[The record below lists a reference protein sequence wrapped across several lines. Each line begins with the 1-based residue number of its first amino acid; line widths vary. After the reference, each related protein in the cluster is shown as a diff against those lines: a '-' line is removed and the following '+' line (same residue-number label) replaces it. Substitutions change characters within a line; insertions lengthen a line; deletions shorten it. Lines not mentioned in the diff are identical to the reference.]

1 MTTQESIPPSDHL
14 LHDRAP
20 LPRRE
25 WPRDR
30 YADEHPLGPLR
41 PIVRRW
47 PLVLVVM
54 LVCAAAGAAVGLK
67 RSPTWSASSTVNVG
81 RVDVRVQALPG
92 YVAGAETLAAAYSRI
107 ADSQAIAGPA
117 GRTLGMSP
125 AHVASHVTATPV
137 PGSPMFRIIGTGA
150 SQAQAIRI
158 TNVVTAEIKR
168 YVTASNSGQDSV
180 GSLLRRYERAVA
192 ASDRLRRTVT
202 RLEAERSAAVGP
214 TTTTAAT
221 AVTTTGAP
229 SLVRI
234 RSARVRYQTEQL
246 RAQTL
251 AAQYQSRAEEVAST
265 AGVQVIATPLTATS
279 NRKSKLER
287 LVAVGLVGGLVAGS
301 LLALLLEATRR
312 RRSS

>member
-14 LHDRAP
+14 LRDEAAP
-20 LPRRE
+20 LPRGA
-25 WPRDR
+25 WPRDLHD
-30 YADEHPLGPLR
+30 DEHPLGPLR

-54 LVCAAAGAAVGLK
+54 LLCGAAGAAVGLK

-107 ADSQAIAGPA
+107 VDSQAIAGPV
-117 GRTLGMSP
+117 GRSLGMSP
-125 AHVASHVTATPV
+125 VQVAAHVTATPV

-158 TNVVTAEIKR
+158 TNAVTAEMKR
-168 YVTASNSGQDSV
+168 YVTASDSGQNSV

-192 ASDRLRRTVT
+192 ASDRLRRTLT
-202 RLEAERSAAVGP
+202 RLEAARSAAVGAGSTA
-214 TTTTAAT
+214 TTTL
-221 AVTTTGAP
+221 TTTGVP
-229 SLVRI
+229 SLARI
-234 RSARVRYQTEQL
+234 RGVRVRYETEQL
-246 RAQTL
+246 RAQAL
-251 AAQYQSRAEEVAST
+251 ATQYQNRAEEVAST

-279 NRKSKLER
+279 DRKSKLER

-301 LLALLLEATRR
+301 LLALLLEGTRR
-312 RRSS
+312 RRSA